1 MTNHERIIVFLASA
15 ALSWLLIVGV
25 EGKWGIVAGCV
36 LMIAVIILMILNI
49 KPPFIEKNQH
59 TPLLTSL
66 FLVTASVCYFV
77 LGEQKVFWGPISI
90 IGLFGFIEIAYWIKD
105 GHYKEKDIRHFVLNE
120 LQLGTIIDLGL
131 LVLVSLDC
139 IENSE
144 FSRDSILV
152 IAFLFVDLVRQILI
166 NKGDKQPLR

>member
-49 KPPFIEKNQH
+49 KPPIIEETQH

-66 FLVTASVCYFV
+66 FLITASICYFAF
-77 LGEQKVFWGPISI
+77 GDQRVFWGPVSI
-90 IGLFGFIEIAYWIKD
+90 IGLVGFVEIAYWVKS
-105 GHYKEKDIRHFVLNE
+105 GRYKEKDIRRFVANE
-120 LQLGTIIDLGL
+120 LQLGTVIDAALI
-131 LVLVSLDC
+131 VLVSLDC
-139 IENSE
+139 IEKSA
-144 FSRDSILV
+144 FSRDSVLV
-152 IAFLFVDLVRQILI
+152 VALLFIDLVKQILL
-166 NKGDKQPLR
+166 NRRDKQISQ

>member
-1 MTNHERIIVFLASA
+1 MINHERIIVFLAST
-15 ALSWLLIVGV
+15 ALSWLLIAGL

-49 KPPFIEKNQH
+49 KPPFIEETRH

-66 FLVTASVCYFV
+66 FLITASVCYFV
-77 LGEQKVFWGPISI
+77 FDDQILYWGPVSI
-90 IGLFGFIEIAYWIKD
+90 IGLVGFTEIVYWVKD
-105 GHYKEKDIRHFVLNE
+105 GHYKEKDIRRFVLNE
-120 LQLGTIIDLGL
+120 LQLGTIIDLAL

-166 NKGDKQPLR
+166 NKRDKQPLR